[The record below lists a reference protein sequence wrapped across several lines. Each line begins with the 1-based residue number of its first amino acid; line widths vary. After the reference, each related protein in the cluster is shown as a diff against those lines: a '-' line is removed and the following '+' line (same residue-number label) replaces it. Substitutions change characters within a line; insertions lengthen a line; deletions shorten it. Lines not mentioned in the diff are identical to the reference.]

1 MGLTIMQRGTLLI
14 LVLTLTAP
22 AAFGQIANPT
32 LSLPPCIGP
41 HCLVRQP
48 GSTAPHAAAP
58 SFRKRS
64 CPPGTVF
71 DAYKGDCRVARIEA

>member
-1 MGLTIMQRGTLLI
+1 MGLTIMLRGTLLI

-41 HCLVRQP
+41 HCLVRLP
-48 GSTAPHAAAP
+48 GATAPRTAAP
-58 SFRKRS
+58 SFRKRFL
-64 CPPGTVF
+64 PPGDSF
-71 DAYKGDCRVARIEA
+71 